1 MSDRVTA
8 AEAAALLRE
17 IVEGARRLRLHD
29 PRRPWVQIAVGECT
43 VAAGDAQLVFY
54 ADSAT
59 LDHLVR
65 VRLADGRG
73 ASFTDW
79 MREGEENPL
88 ALLDEGERFEL
99 EQRLHQAQ

>member
-1 MSDRVTA
+1 MSANVSA
-8 AEAAALLRE
+8 AESAALLRE
-17 IVEGARRLRLHD
+17 IVDGARELRLHD
-29 PRRPWVQIAVGECT
+29 PRRPWVQIAVGECAI
-43 VAAGDAQLVFY
+43 VAGDAQLVFY

-59 LDHLVR
+59 LDHVVR

-73 ASFTDW
+73 SSFTDW

-88 ALLDEGERFEL
+88 DLLDEGERFEL